1 MKVGGNLK
9 TLVGMILL
17 ATSMA
22 LAACSNAPN
31 TISGLTSRP
40 VAIDPGERIPPEEII
55 FAFEPFDGVP
65 VNIGDSLSNAFLRFG
80 ASYSVNVTQRVKKNA
95 THRVRGYLVATSDDT
110 ATIVAYTYD
119 IFDGNGARVHRIK
132 GQQIAGASFG
142 DPWSAVVDGT
152 VNQIATES
160 LISIRNWIYS
170 RS

>member
-9 TLVGMILL
+9 SLVGGILL
-17 ATSMA
+17 ASSMA
-22 LAACSNAPN
+22 LTACSNAPN

-40 VAIDPGERIPPEEII
+40 AALDPGEQIPPEKII

-65 VNIGDSLSNAFLRFG
+65 VNIGDSLQSAFLRFG
-80 ASYSVNVTQRVKKNA
+80 PSYTVNVTPHVKKNA

-110 ATIVAYTYD
+110 ATIIAYTYD
-119 IFDGNGARVHRIK
+119 VFDGNGTRVHRIM
-132 GQQIAGASFG
+132 GRQIAGASFG

-152 VNQIATES
+152 INQIAVQS
-160 LISIRNWIYS
+160 LISFRNWIYS